1 MSVNPVLLIELGL
14 VSGTALGWGL
24 YELYAL
30 RRDER
35 RQREA
40 RERPAGSGTEPP
52 DPETR
57 PHD

>member
-1 MSVNPVLLIELGL
+1 VSVNPVLLIELGL

-40 RERPAGSGTEPP
+40 RGRAALDVPAPRDEDTPP
-52 DPETR
+52 QD
-57 PHD
+57 